1 MCSLLLIPP
10 VTTRSPHLIYTLFK
24 GPEGGMVVMDYQ
36 DVMVEMELQGDK
48 EKREILVCRDQ
59 LAHKVCTLHLTCTY
73 IMSSDAIDDYCV
85 WKLDCRT
92 GNQYYVPS

>member
-1 MCSLLLIPP
+1 M
-10 VTTRSPHLIYTLFK
+10 TTRSPHPIYSPLR

-59 LAHKVCTLHLTCTY
+59 LGHKVCTLNLT
-73 IMSSDAIDDYCV
+73 
-85 WKLDCRT
+85 
-92 GNQYYVPS
+92 YVFNCYHHEP